1 MWKRWEERFK
11 QFGAT
16 KISFTTSKQGGN
28 RLSSANTITS
38 AKCLLFFYDDSQPE
52 DRIEQSRV
60 TLAAIIDQT
69 LCSEKLAVSML
80 PNEDFKFWA
89 KCKSLPNTA

>member
-69 LCSEKLAVSML
+69 LCSEKLAVSW
-80 PNEDFKFWA
+80 DFG
-89 KCKSLPNTA
+89 L